1 MQVTKVPSNYSPKAL
16 SPTKQPR
23 QLSFATQNMA
33 SEKRSMDTHSS
44 QGQRSVAAAAE
55 R

>member
-1 MQVTKVPSNYSPKAL
+1 MQITIKLNYSRKVSL
-16 SPTKQPR
+16 TRQPHELR
-23 QLSFATQNMA
+23 CAVINMA

>member
-1 MQVTKVPSNYSPKAL
+1 MQVAKLAPNYSPKL
-16 SPTKQPR
+16 PRTKQSR
-23 QLSFATQNMA
+23 QLRSVIHNMA